1 MQRFIRVSLTFLGAA
16 FGAVL
21 FLLAVG
27 LGYIERFIMLSG
39 HPVQSYTAAEILR
52 LKSQGYAVAD
62 YTQVKGIWGQFNVTS
77 PYASEIIW
85 VLFAI
90 FFGVLGYLLGCLITK
105 LIKHKRS

>member
-1 MQRFIRVSLTFLGAA
+1 MQRFIRVSLTFIGAVLGS
-16 FGAVL
+16 VL

-39 HPVQSYTAAEILR
+39 QPVQSYTATEILK
-52 LKSQGYAVAD
+52 LTAKGYPVAD
-62 YTQVKGIWGQFNVTS
+62 YTQVKGFWGQFNITS

-85 VLFAI
+85 LLFAI